1 MISLLHVCV
10 YTYYCFLAGY
20 VQGMSDLL
28 APLLAVMENE
38 VDTFWCFVGF
48 MDTVVSRLGYLVL
61 MGHCR
66 EGGREGDTCYEQYCS
81 QPQVNFEF
89 LYISHTP
96 LISGLIVARQYRT
109 FGYSATSI
117 IRTPLSTG

>member
-1 MISLLHVCV
+1 MYNSGIYCSTLSSCYMYTHMYMCV
-10 YTYYCFLAGY
+10 YTYFCFLAGY

-61 MGHCR
+61 INGPLQ
-66 EGGREGDTCYEQYCS
+66 GGGEIPAT
-81 QPQVNFEF
+81 N
-89 LYISHTP
+89 
-96 LISGLIVARQYRT
+96 RT
-109 FGYSATSI
+109 A
-117 IRTPLSTG
+117 PA